1 MIEQDLIKKFIW
13 ESTKETF
20 ETMIF
25 LPIEK
30 TDEKNDPA
38 ATISLICTI
47 TFTGQ
52 LQGAFSVLASVEGV
66 EKIAKAMLM
75 IEPQDKIEEA
85 DICDA
90 FGELTNMI
98 IGGIKSRMNDTIP
111 DIQIS
116 TPSVTKG
123 LEIQPIL
130 GKEMVKADFN
140 TNADN
145 QPMAMS
151 MMYRSPN

>member
-1 MIEQDLIKKFIW
+1 MINNDLIENAIW

-30 TDEKNDPA
+30 PDEQNGLE
-38 ATISLICTI
+38 SCSSFICTI

-52 LQGAFSVLASVEGV
+52 IQGAFSILCGIEGV

-75 IEPQDKIEEA
+75 IEGDESIEEA

-90 FGELTNMI
+90 FGELTNMV
-98 IGGIKSRMNDTIP
+98 IGGIKTRLNDTTP
-111 DIQIS
+111 DMQIS

-130 GKEMVKADFN
+130 GKAMERVDLTSKADGE
-140 TNADN
+140 AM
-145 QPMAMS
+145 QMA
-151 MMYRSPN
+151 MMYRCQS